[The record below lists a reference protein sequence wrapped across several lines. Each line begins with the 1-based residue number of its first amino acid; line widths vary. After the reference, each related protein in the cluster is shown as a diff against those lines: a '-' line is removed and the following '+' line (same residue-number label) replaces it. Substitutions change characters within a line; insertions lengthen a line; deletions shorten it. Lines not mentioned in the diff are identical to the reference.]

1 MVSNQYKCCI
11 FSVHVCLSCLLINL
25 KHFYGNL
32 NNQSFEEIIKSDK
45 FQKIC
50 NYVEKEVNVHKCM
63 PTCRQHNANKYL
75 WSITE
80 EGKEPTKDINLKDD
94 TIHLN
99 FI

>member
-1 MVSNQYKCCI
+1 MYPTVS
-11 FSVHVCLSCLLINL
+11 LINKFKTKL
-25 KHFYGNL
+25 VV
-32 NNQSFEEIIKSDK
+32 FERDLSNPSNEGFIIYWEIIKSDK

-80 EGKEPTKDINLKDD
+80 EGKTPTKDVNLKDD